1 MTFWKTA
8 SCARRWSG
16 RRCFCRGGACLR
28 TRTGFW
34 SAGCGRV
41 GRLCAGVS
49 VARIRTGDFA
59 AARVRGAFSHYRKP
73 LHLARAVL
81 ESTGFALG
89 DEGREFSAVVPFALN
104 SAELFE
110 RWAQLKLLES
120 PMFSG
125 VEAGGKHRTTY
136 AGEGGNVSV
145 RPDFWIPAR
154 DGKEGMILD
163 AKYKLAPE
171 SVADIQDK
179 DIYQMVAYSRHRRF
193 VEEKLGAKPGG
204 FHFAG
209 AFVSGDSGRGH

>member
-1 MTFWKTA
+1 M
-8 SCARRWSG
+8 
-16 RRCFCRGGACLR
+16 
-28 TRTGFW
+28 
-34 SAGCGRV
+34 
-41 GRLCAGVS
+41 
-49 VARIRTGDFA
+49 
-59 AARVRGAFSHYRKP
+59 
-73 LHLARAVL
+73 
-81 ESTGFALG
+81 
-89 DEGREFSAVVPFALN
+89 VPFALN

-125 VEAGGKHRTTY
+125 AEAGGKRRTTY

-193 VEEKLGAKPGG
+193 VEEKLGAKREDSISLALLYPEIRGG
-204 FHFAG
+204 DIEPSKPDKSFYAPLSWWTVPCP
-209 AFVSGDSGRGH
+209 AKSERGSAALAA